1 MSAPEPLTPT
11 QFQLMAVVWDL
22 ADQVPAVSAWD
33 VNHAA
38 GERHGYRG
46 HPTILRLLKLL
57 VEKGYLSHDPEAG
70 ERGGLYR
77 VAVERE
83 AGARLFLDRLI
94 EPLGD
99 DLRLL
104 RLLENRLRD
113 RLEAAAAA
121 AHAV

>member
-1 MSAPEPLTPT
+1 MNALEPLTPT

-38 GERHGYRG
+38 GERYGYRG

-57 VEKGYLSHDPEAG
+57 VEKGYLSYEPEAG

-83 AGARLFLDRLI
+83 AGAALFIDTLL
-94 EPLGD
+94 EPIGD
-99 DLRLL
+99 DP
-104 RLLENRLRD
+104 RLLELLEKRLRD
-113 RLEAAAAA
+113 RRGNPAAAAR
-121 AHAV
+121 AV